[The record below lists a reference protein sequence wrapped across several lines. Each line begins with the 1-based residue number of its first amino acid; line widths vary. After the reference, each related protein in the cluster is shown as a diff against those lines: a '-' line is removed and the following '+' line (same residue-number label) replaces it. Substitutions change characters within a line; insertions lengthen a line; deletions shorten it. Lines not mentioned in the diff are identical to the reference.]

1 MWTATR
7 YVTAALAVNLFRIR
21 AQDGLARGPKAWSSF
36 VDLALRRIIGLPEQE
51 REYD

>member
-7 YVTAALAVNLFRIR
+7 YVTAALAVTLLRIR
-21 AQDGLARGPKAWSSF
+21 ARDGLARGPKAWSSF
-36 VDLALRRIIGLPEQE
+36 LDVALRRLIGLPEQD

>member
-7 YVTAALAVNLFRIR
+7 YVTAALAVNLLRVR
-21 AQDGLARGPKAWSSF
+21 ARDGLVRGPKAWSSL
-36 VDLALRRIIGLPEQE
+36 VDVALRRLVGLPEQD